1 MKNIVVVDSGLGGLN
16 ILNECKKILPDINFI
31 YVADSQN
38 SPYGNKSK
46 RKLLK
51 IADLLVKNIIN
62 LYNPKIIVLACNTLT
77 TVAIKH
83 LREKYKD
90 IYFIGTEPA
99 IKPALKKYKKN
110 EILLFATKNT
120 NKYYKN
126 IKKIQIKN
134 LPKIIDDNID
144 NLDIINPILYKY
156 FSKKKY
162 KNIKAVVLGCTHYL
176 YLKNNLKL
184 ILGENIELFDNSLGV
199 ANRVKFIYEKSKFDF

>member
-16 ILNECKKILPDINFI
+16 ILNECKKVLPDINFI

-99 IKPALKKYKKN
+99 IKPA
-110 EILLFATKNT
+110 
-120 NKYYKN
+120 
-126 IKKIQIKN
+126 
-134 LPKIIDDNID
+134 
-144 NLDIINPILYKY
+144 
-156 FSKKKY
+156 
-162 KNIKAVVLGCTHYL
+162 
-176 YLKNNLKL
+176 
-184 ILGENIELFDNSLGV
+184 
-199 ANRVKFIYEKSKFDF
+199 